1 MESLQQT
8 VLLQVAGAKIKV
20 GILLDFEVVLW
31 KKKKSTHQASF
42 CSFAAF
48 HTDLHT
54 IKGNKAQVGNS

>member
-31 KKKKSTHQASF
+31 KKKKKAHIKPLS
-42 CSFAAF
+42 AALLLLIQIF
-48 HTDLHT
+48 IL
-54 IKGNKAQVGNS
+54 